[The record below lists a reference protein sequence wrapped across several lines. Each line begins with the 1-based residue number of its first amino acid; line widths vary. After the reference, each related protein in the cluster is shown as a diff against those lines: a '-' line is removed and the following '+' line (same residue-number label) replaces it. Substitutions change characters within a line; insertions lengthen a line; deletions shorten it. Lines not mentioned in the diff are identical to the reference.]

1 MPTYDYECTQCG
13 HVYEKFHAISDEP
26 EKVCPECGGLVKR
39 RIGTGAG
46 IIFKG
51 GGFYTTD
58 YRSKEYKEKAKSET
72 SSSSAPAPE
81 KKTESGGSSDKKP
94 ASPAPAPAPKKPTGD
109 S

>member
-1 MPTYDYECTQCG
+1 MPTYDYECTRCG

-26 EKVCPECGGLVKR
+26 EKVCPECGGPVKR
-39 RIGTGAG
+39 LIGTGAG

-51 GGFYTTD
+51 GGFYITD

-72 SSSSAPAPE
+72 SSSAPAGE
-81 KKTESGGSSDKKP
+81 KKTDSGGSSEKK
-94 ASPAPAPAPKKPTGD
+94 PAPAPTPTPPKKPAGD